1 MASGAIKGI
10 TVEIG
15 GDTTKLGKAIGETE
29 KKSRSLQ
36 VELRQVEK
44 LLKFDPTNTELLT
57 QKQNILADAIIE
69 TSKKLDTLKEA
80 ERQVIA
86 QFEKGEVSEEQ
97 VRALQ
102 REIIQTEK
110 TLGDMRSELQTATRN
125 LEEFGD
131 NNGVAKEA
139 VAKLEKEIREQND
152 ALEAEK
158 KALQE
163 AEKAQKE
170 HEKAVADAKEEL
182 ADFGEKASEAFNKFK
197 TGVAVIGGATV
208 AGAGY
213 ALNLSTNFD
222 KAFNTLITRT
232 GASKDEMD
240 GLNTAMENV
249 YANNF
254 GESIEDVAESMAT
267 VKTATNLTGKEL
279 ESVTQNALLMRD
291 TFGFEVNESIR
302 AVNSL
307 MDQFGISADEA
318 YTLIAQGAQ
327 KGLNQNDDLLD
338 TINEYSVQFE
348 NAGYTAE
355 DMFNML
361 ANGVESGTW
370 SVDKLG
376 DAVKEFNIRMSD
388 GSAKDAVEALG
399 FSWESVSESW
409 SKGGDSA
416 KEVFNM
422 LFNELDGLENT
433 TEGYGIG
440 VGLLGTM
447 YEDLGQDAVLALSKT
462 EGEISKTSDALN
474 KINETKY
481 DDIGSALQGLG
492 RTLETDVVN
501 PLGDELK
508 PVVEDAIEY
517 VKANGPQ
524 IKAVLSNVVD
534 KVGEF
539 VGFIVDHG
547 SIIISIIAGIAT
559 GLIAWNVA
567 SVIMTVVGAI
577 KSFVTIVKSG
587 TTVMKALNM
596 VLNANPMML
605 LVTVITAVI
614 GAIVTF
620 IATNEDARAKIV
632 EIWNKIKSVVGGIID
647 ALATFFTETIPNAIG
662 VVIDWFESL
671 PEKIRA
677 GIATAVT
684 VVTNIFNSIRNAI
697 STAVNAIKTIVSAV
711 FNTIKTIITAYVNAW
726 KTVITT
732 VWNAIKTI
740 VTGAVNAVKTIITT
754 VFNAVKTFITT
765 VFNAYKTIITGVWN
779 SIKTSVTTIINGVKT
794 TITNVFNIIKTTIST
809 VMNTIKST
817 ISNVWNTIKSTVSSV
832 VNGIK
837 TVISSIFNAIK
848 ALLSGNMSAVKSNL
862 TTAWNAIKSTISAV
876 VNGIKSIISSVFNG
890 IKSTVSTIVNGIK
903 STISSVWNGIKS
915 TTSSVFNGIKSTMS
929 NALNSAKSSVVNAC
943 RNILSG
949 MKNVFS
955 NVGSTFRSIGSN
967 VIDGIKNGI
976 SGAVSGLYNSI
987 KNALGGLVDKAKEAL
1002 GINSPSR
1009 VFANV
1014 VGKQIPAGI
1023 AMGVDDNTDIADN
1036 AVEAMTDD
1044 LVNHA
1049 NNLNG
1054 ATIKRKLSTTFSTGS
1069 ANLATDNTA
1078 LLSKLDGIY
1087 ERLNRLQIVLDTG
1100 TLVGE
1105 TIDKIDAGL
1114 ATRQLL
1120 SARGV

>member
-15 GDTTKLGKAIGETE
+15 GDTTKLGKAIGDTE

-57 QKQNILADAIIE
+57 QKQNILADAILE

-80 ERQVIA
+80 EKQVIA

-139 VAKLEKEIREQND
+139 VAKLEKEIQEQND

-182 ADFGEKASEAFNKFK
+182 ADFGEKASEAFDKFK

-232 GASKDEMD
+232 GASADEMD
-240 GLNTAMENV
+240 SLNTAMENV

-254 GESIEDVAESMAT
+254 GDSIEDVAESMAT
-267 VKTATNLTGKEL
+267 VKQNTKLSGDELQSATEK
-279 ESVTQNALLMRD
+279 ALLMRD
-291 TFGFEVNESIR
+291 TFEFDVNESTR
-302 AVNSL
+302 SAKML
-307 MDQFGISADEA
+307 MDQYGISAEDA
-318 YTLIAQGAQ
+318 YNLIAQGAQ
-327 KGLNQNDDLLD
+327 NGLDKNGDLLD
-338 TINEYSVQFE
+338 TINEYGVHFS
-348 NAGYTAE
+348 GLGLSAE

-361 ANGVESGTW
+361 VNGAENGTF

-376 DAVKEFNIRMSD
+376 DSVKEFGIRVKD
-388 GSAKDAVEALG
+388 GTADNAFKELG
-399 FSWESVSESW
+399 FDVDETKKKFA
-409 SKGGDSA
+409 KGGEGA
-416 KEVFNM
+416 KKSLQEVTTALFNM
-422 LFNELDGLENT
+422 KDPVKQNQLGVELF
-433 TEGYGIG
+433 
-440 VGLLGTM
+440 GTM
-447 YEDLGQDAVLALSKT
+447 WEDLGVEGVKALMNLD
-462 EGEISKTSDALN
+462 GEISTTKDSLDD
-474 KINETKY
+474 INNQKY

-492 RTLETDVVN
+492 RTLETDVVK

-508 PVVEDAIEY
+508 PVVEDVIDFVQSNA
-517 VKANGPQ
+517 PQ
-524 IKAVLSNVVD
+524 IKEVISNVVD

-539 VGFIVDHG
+539 VGFIVDNG
-547 SIIISIIAGIAT
+547 PTILSIIAGIGAGFAVWNIVQTIVGVVSAIKAFTTAT
-559 GLIAWNVA
+559 EGASLAMKIFNAIGKTNVFILIA
-567 SVIMTVVGAI
+567 SVIA
-577 KSFVTIVKSG
+577 
-587 TTVMKALNM
+587 
-596 VLNANPMML
+596 
-605 LVTVITAVI
+605 TVIV
-614 GAIVTF
+614 AIVTF

-632 EIWNKIKSVVGGIID
+632 EIWNKIKEVVGGIID
-647 ALATFFTETIPNAIG
+647 ALVVFFTETIPNAIG
-662 VVIDWFESL
+662 VVIDWFKGL

-684 VVTNIFNSIRNAI
+684 VVTNIFNSIRDAI
-697 STAVNAIKTIVSAV
+697 STAVNTIKTIVSAV

-732 VWNAIKTI
+732 VWNAIKTV
-740 VTGAVNAVKTIITT
+740 VTGAVNIVKTIITT
-754 VFNAVKTFITT
+754 VFNAVKTYITT
-765 VFNAYKTIITGVWN
+765 VFNVYKTIITGVWN

-794 TITNVFNIIKTTIST
+794 TITNVFNIIRTTIST
-809 VMNTIKST
+809 VMNTIRTT

-837 TVISSIFNAIK
+837 TVISSIFKAIK
-848 ALLSGNMSAVKSNL
+848 ALISGDMSAVKSNL
-862 TTAWNAIKSTISAV
+862 STAWNAIKSTISSV
-876 VNGIKSIISSVFNG
+876 VNGIKSVISSVFNG
-890 IKSTVSTIVNGIK
+890 IRSVVSTVTNGIR

-943 RNILSG
+943 KNIFSG
-949 MKNVFS
+949 MKNAFS
-955 NVGSTFRSIGSN
+955 NIGSTFRSIGSS
-967 VIDGIKNGI
+967 VIEGIKNGI
-976 SGAVSGLYNSI
+976 GGAVSGLYNSI
-987 KNALGGLVDKAKEAL
+987 KSALGGLVDKAKKAL
-1002 GINSPSR
+1002 GINSPSK
-1009 VFANV
+1009 VFANT
-1014 VGKQIPAGI
+1014 VGVAIPEGI
-1023 AMGVDDNTDIADN
+1023 AKGIDDNTDIADN
-1036 AVEAMTDD
+1036 AVEDMTDD
-1044 LVNHA
+1044 LVNQA

-1054 ATIKRKLSTTFSTGS
+1054 ATIKRKLATTFNVGS
-1069 ANLATDNTA
+1069 ADLNKENTA

-1087 ERLNRLQIVLDTG
+1087 ERLSRLQIVLDTG

-1114 ATRQLL
+1114 ADKQLL